1 MVTGK
6 IFDIKKFAVHDGPGI
21 RTTVFFKG
29 CPLSCSWCHN
39 PEGIDH
45 EEDLFF
51 YRSKCI
57 GCENCLESCPQ
68 NAIEM
73 EDESIK
79 INRDLCDLCNE
90 CAEACPTT
98 ALKIAGEK
106 ITAEEVMN
114 EIEKSTIYHDTSNGG
129 VTLSGGEPF
138 QQFEFMKE
146 LIDRCKE
153 KDIHVTVDTC
163 GHVNA
168 EKFESILDKVDLFL
182 FDLKIIDE
190 ELHREYTGMGNELIL
205 ENLGSLLKRGE
216 NEVIIRFPVIPGV
229 TDSEENIRSILEFLS
244 DFQNVREIDILP
256 YHDVKEKYKRLG
268 KEYDINETKTPGR
281 ERIER
286 IKEKFED
293 EGYLVK
299 EGG

>member
-1 MVTGK
+1 
-6 IFDIKKFAVHDGPGI
+6 
-21 RTTVFFKG
+21 
-29 CPLSCSWCHN
+29 
-39 PEGIDH
+39 
-45 EEDLFF
+45 
-51 YRSKCI
+51 
-57 GCENCLESCPQ
+57 
-68 NAIEM
+68 
-73 EDESIK
+73 
-79 INRDLCDLCNE
+79 
-90 CAEACPTT
+90 
-98 ALKIAGEK
+98 
-106 ITAEEVMN
+106 
-114 EIEKSTIYHDTSNGG
+114 
-129 VTLSGGEPF
+129 
-138 QQFEFMKE
+138 
-146 LIDRCKE
+146 
-153 KDIHVTVDTC
+153 
-163 GHVNA
+163 
-168 EKFESILDKVDLFL
+168 
-182 FDLKIIDE
+182 
-190 ELHREYTGMGNELIL
+190 MGNELIL